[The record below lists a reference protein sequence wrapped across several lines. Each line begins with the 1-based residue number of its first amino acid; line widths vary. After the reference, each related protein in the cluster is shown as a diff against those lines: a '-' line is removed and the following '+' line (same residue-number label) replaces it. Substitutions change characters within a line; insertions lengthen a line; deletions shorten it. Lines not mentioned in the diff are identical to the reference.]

1 MAAWGAIIAACVGA
15 AATIYSTEANRGKG
29 PKAPAAS
36 PGSGR
41 QKVETPNVFGGK
53 EGGGNMLGGG
63 ESKPVASLAGAL
75 NAGQQPQAQAPQ
87 QFGPQVNPNFLEDEQ
102 RKQWL
107 SNLMKTQGE

>member
-1 MAAWGAIIAACVGA
+1 MAAWGSIIAGVITT
-15 AATIYSTEANRGKG
+15 AATLYANSLKGG
-29 PKAPAAS
+29 PKAPASS
-36 PGSGR
+36 PGSGGR

-53 EGGGNMLGGG
+53 EGGSSMLGGG